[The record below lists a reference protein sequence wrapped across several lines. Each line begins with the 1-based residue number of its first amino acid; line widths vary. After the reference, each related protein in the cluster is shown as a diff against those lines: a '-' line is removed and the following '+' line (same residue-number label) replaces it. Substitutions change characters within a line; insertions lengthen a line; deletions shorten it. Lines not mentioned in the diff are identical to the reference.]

1 MAFRRRAAGR
11 LILHEP
17 STEDLFKHLMRV
29 LVVEDEPELLRVV
42 TQALREQGYAVDPA
56 ADGEEGLFRATS
68 WDYDAIVLD
77 LMLPK
82 VDGWQL
88 LKTVRKKKKTPVLIL
103 TARDA
108 VTDRVTGLDSGADDY
123 LVKPFELSELFARLR
138 ALIRRAAGQAHP
150 AVSLGD
156 VVVDLRTRTVTQ
168 QKKPVSL
175 TAREYALVE
184 LLALHR
190 GEVVTRTQI
199 YDHLFDEND
208 DSLSN
213 LIEVHVSNIRRKL
226 GKDFI
231 VTRRGMGYAIDV

>member
-1 MAFRRRAAGR
+1 
-11 LILHEP
+11 
-17 STEDLFKHLMRV
+17 MRV
-29 LVVEDEPELLRVV
+29 LVVEDEPELLQVIAR
-42 TQALREQGYAVDPA
+42 ALREQGYAVDEA
-56 ADGEEGLFRATS
+56 TDGEEGLFRAKS
-68 WDYDAIVLD
+68 WEYDAVVLD

-82 VDGWQL
+82 INGWQVL
-88 LKTVRKKKKTPVLIL
+88 AALRREKKTPVLIL

-108 VTDRVTGLDSGADDY
+108 VTDRVRGLDSGADDY

-138 ALIRRAAGQAHP
+138 ALIRRAAGKAT
-150 AVSLGD
+150 AVIELGEVAID
-156 VVVDLRTRTVTQ
+156 TRTRSVTNQ
-168 QKKPVSL
+168 TQPVPL

-190 GEVVTRTQI
+190 DEVVTRTQI

-213 LIEVHVSNIRRKL
+213 LVEVHISNIRRKL

-231 VTRRGMGYAIDV
+231 ETRRGLGYVVHG